1 MATKQQIIDTFFR
14 RLKKARPELEIH
26 RVDLEYN
33 MARAWNQILHDTF
46 KKDITYLD
54 FYAKD
59 YTDQTVS
66 QDATSNQYYVDLPV
80 AIVQLPD
87 KGEGVRSVESFAQDF
102 DTPVG
107 TGVDFVP
114 ISDTEMQLKD
124 NIDVGLSESGVVG
137 YAVRY
142 DKIMFDRSMTS
153 ALATAKVNL
162 KLVVP
167 FNVYGSTENIPIP
180 SGQDEILYTLTLQFI
195 LMTVP
200 NPEK

>member
-26 RVDLEYN
+26 RKDLEYN

-59 YTDQTVS
+59 YTNQTVS
-66 QDATSNQYYVDLPV
+66 KDTTSNQFYVDLPA

-87 KGEGVRSVESFAQDF
+87 RGEGVRAIEPYTINYS
-102 DTPVG
+102 TPAG
-107 TGVDFVP
+107 TGVKFIP
-114 ISDTEMQLKD
+114 ISDRDMRYKD
-124 NIDVGLSESGVVG
+124 NIDVGLSESDIIGF
-137 YAVRY
+137 AVRY
-142 DKIMFDRSMTS
+142 DKVLFDRNMTQ
-153 ALATAKVNL
+153 ALADAKINF

-167 FNVYGSTENIPIP
+167 FNVYASTENIPIP
-180 SGQDEILYTLTLQFI
+180 AGKDEMLYTLTLQFI

-200 NPEK
+200 NPQK